1 MKYLLIRS
9 VLLLLLTPVCFALE
23 GADDLINKDQWRVFP
38 FDNAEYQLTR
48 SSLKKNW
55 QYFQRSTQ
63 YPFPDIEYISRLLT
77 GNPALKAS
85 IPNNVS
91 NTKVVKIL
99 QTAWIAFFEGDF
111 QRAAQLG
118 YSLGPI
124 GHGVAFYS
132 QTTYASR
139 LEPDTTKR
147 HALWEDVL
155 TRHERSKHL
164 TQHDSMTRFFAF
176 FSMARLSEEISAPL
190 VLTRNYVGKMQQAL
204 LELNSDEPDNV
215 FALAARGS
223 MDAGIMRKLGKL
235 MGQLTYGVS
244 ADVVEEFYEKVT
256 VLDKK
261 IPNVQLEYAQSL
273 LYIYGKKQLTRA
285 LKHMRIASDVKP
297 AYAMEALDVI
307 HAKKLLE
314 ELMAIDNRN
323 GYGLRAYVKRNTDME
338 KKYYF

>member
-9 VLLLLLTPVCFALE
+9 VLLLLLTPACFAQE
-23 GADDLINKDQWRVFP
+23 AADDVINNDQWRAFP
-38 FDNAEYQLTR
+38 FDNTEYQLTR
-48 SSLKKNW
+48 SSLNKNW

-63 YPFPDIEYISRLLT
+63 YPFPDTQYISRLLT
-77 GNPALKAS
+77 DNPQLKAS
-85 IPNNVS
+85 IPNDFS
-91 NTKVVKIL
+91 NTKVVKVL

-111 QRAAQLG
+111 QRATQLG

-139 LEPDTTKR
+139 LESNTQKR

-155 TRHERSKHL
+155 NRHERSKHL
-164 TQHDSMTRFFAF
+164 TKHDSMTRFFAF

-190 VLTRNYVGKMQQAL
+190 VLTRNYVGKMQQTL

-244 ADVVEEFYEKVT
+244 ADVVEEFYKKVT
-256 VLDKK
+256 VLNKI

-273 LYIYGKKQLTRA
+273 LYIYGKKQLKRA
-285 LKHMRIASDVKP
+285 LKHMRIASEVKP

-314 ELMAIDNRN
+314 ELIEIDNRD